1 MVVFLDTAFVLSL
14 ILETEETDIVKKYF
28 VETTDSLVISSSVY
42 EEAFYVGVKLLAEER
57 LNIKGKYDL
66 KNYIKKKGYGFAND
80 FLDRLHKLFA
90 LVTLIDDTKNVKS
103 VRDVA
108 EKYKLLPNDALIA
121 ATCKHYDIKNIAT
134 FDSDFDSVDFLD
146 VVTV

>member
-1 MVVFLDTAFVLSL
+1 MVVFLDTTFVLSL

-66 KNYIKKKGYGFAND
+66 KNHIKKKGYGFAND
-80 FLDRLHKLFA
+80 FLDREA
-90 LVTLIDDTKNVKS
+90 VPQKS
-103 VRDVA
+103 Q
-108 EKYKLLPNDALIA
+108 P
-121 ATCKHYDIKNIAT
+121 
-134 FDSDFDSVDFLD
+134 
-146 VVTV
+146 

>member
-1 MVVFLDTAFVLSL
+1 MLELNIFVIGGCYLSL
-14 ILETEETDIVKKYF
+14 
-28 VETTDSLVISSSVY
+28 
-42 EEAFYVGVKLLAEER
+42 
-57 LNIKGKYDL
+57 
-66 KNYIKKKGYGFAND
+66 
-80 FLDRLHKLFA
+80 LDNCGTASRLHKLFA